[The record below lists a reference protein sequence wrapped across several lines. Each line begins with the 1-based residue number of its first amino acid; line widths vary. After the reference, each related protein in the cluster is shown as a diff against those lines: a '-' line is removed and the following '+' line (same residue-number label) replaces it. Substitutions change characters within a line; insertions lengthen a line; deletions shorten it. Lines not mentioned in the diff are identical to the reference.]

1 MSLAKVQEEIIG
13 LMALIAQKKTEE
25 AEVKIE
31 QVIEVIHE
39 GLDLCTNDE
48 ELVHWGKFLKIV
60 EALQDKLK
68 DNE

>member
-13 LMALIAQKKTEE
+13 LMALIAQKKREE

-48 ELVHWGKFLKIV
+48 ELVH
-60 EALQDKLK
+60 
-68 DNE
+68 